1 MKLFITLFSV
11 CAFLSACTSLTR
23 QETQTLRS
31 LDAHGISVD
40 YPAGNWEKP
49 ASPAA
54 AGALNLILGGGNFY
68 LASGNGAQSEYFT
81 YGFLNLLTWPISIIW
96 GVPEAAIDANTI
108 NQREL
113 IYFYTFDPQGQAAL
127 KERNLQLN
135 NQGMVTEIK

>member
-49 ASPAA
+49 SSPAA
-54 AGALNLILGGGNFY
+54 AGALNLILGGENFY
-68 LASGNGAQSEYFT
+68 LASGNGTQSEHFT

-127 KERNLQLN
+127 KERNLQIN

>member
-11 CAFLSACTSLTR
+11 CACLSACTSLTR

-68 LASGNGAQSEYFT
+68 LASGNGAQSEHFT